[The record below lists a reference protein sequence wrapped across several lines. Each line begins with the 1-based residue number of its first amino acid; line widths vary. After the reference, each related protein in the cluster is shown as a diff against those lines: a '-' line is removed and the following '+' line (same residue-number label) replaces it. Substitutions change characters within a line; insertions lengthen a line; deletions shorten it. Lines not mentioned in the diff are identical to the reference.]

1 MACIPLDSRALCT
14 CSFQKAAVDQLVK
27 NALEAAKRTGYKSI
41 ALAGGVGANTCLR
54 ETLTAEA
61 KKRGIKVYLPSKKLC
76 TDNAAMIG
84 IAAYFAIIE
93 GNRPADYDLDA
104 NPDL

>member
-1 MACIPLDSRALCT
+1 MC
-14 CSFQKAAVDQLVK
+14 Q
-27 NALEAAKRTGYKSI
+27 
-41 ALAGGVGANTCLR
+41 GGVGANTCLR

-61 KKRGIKVYLPSKKLC
+61 EKRGIQVYLPSKKLC

-84 IAAYFAIIE
+84 MACYFAIKD
-93 GNRPADYDLDA
+93 GVKPSDLDLDA